1 MKNKK
6 KFVIVIPARYQSSRF
21 PGKPLVNINGK
32 VLLQHV
38 YDKCVSAVNKKL
50 IYVATDDKR
59 ILNYCFLNNIQCLMT
74 SKKCKTGTDRIFEV
88 SKKIK
93 AFNYINIQG
102 DEPLIEKSNIKKFL
116 KKSLKKKNAI
126 FIAQSKISYKNSK
139 NINIPKIV
147 TNNKSE
153 LLYISRSGIPGNKE
167 FKMNKKYFGQVN
179 LYSYP
184 SKILKKNLFNIK
196 SKNEILEDI
205 EILRFLDNG
214 YKINVV
220 NLKSNNHPVDVPND
234 VKIIKKL
241 LKKKSI
247 N

>member
-1 MKNKK
+1 MNKK
-6 KFVIVIPARYQSSRF
+6 KKFIIVIPARYQSSRF

-38 YDKCVSAVNKKL
+38 YDKCLKAVNRKL

-59 ILNYCFLNNIQCLMT
+59 ILNYCLLNKVQCLMT

-93 AFNYINIQG
+93 ALNYINIQA
-102 DEPLIEKSNIKKFL
+102 DEPLIEKSNIQKFL
-116 KKSLKKKNAI
+116 KKSLKKKNEI
-126 FIAQSKISYKNSK
+126 FIAQSKISPKNSK
-139 NINIPKIV
+139 NINFPKIV
-147 TNNKSE
+147 TNKKSE
-153 LLYISRSGIPGNKE
+153 LLYISRSGIPGNKK
-167 FKMNKKYFGQVN
+167 FKMNKEYFGQVN

-184 SKILKKNLFNIK
+184 SKILKKNLYNIK

-220 NLKSNNHPVDVPND
+220 NLKSNNHPVDIPSD
-234 VKIIKKL
+234 VKIVKKL
-241 LKKKSI
+241 LKRRI